1 MWSSLLTN
9 TMLQCPEW
17 DCQIKLW
24 QDDVL
29 SSKLSNVIFRGNFI
43 IICHLKWESKNIRK
57 NISARHKKS
66 LCKLF
71 NEKIYTYFN
80 LRKLY
85 QQWKDLR
92 CQDRRKKVEEYN
104 LCWETQWWRWARGW
118 IRFISDNCWSNFI
131 PITTSLL
138 APGGLLLHLSS
149 TLNKTHWK
157 QWLVLLVL
165 LKNMR
170 FSKVVQLVV

>member
-1 MWSSLLTN
+1 MYYHLNYQMSFS
-9 TMLQCPEW
+9 EG
-17 DCQIKLW
+17 I
-24 QDDVL
+24 L
-29 SSKLSNVIFRGNFI
+29 SSFVISSENQRTSERTSQPGTRNHFANYLMTKFSLI
-43 IICHLKWESKNIRK
+43 LIWERK
-57 NISARHKKS
+57 S
-66 LCKLF
+66 
-71 NEKIYTYFN
+71 
-80 LRKLY
+80 Y

-92 CQDRRKKVEEYN
+92 CQDRRKMVEEYN
-104 LCWETQWWRWARGW
+104 LCWQTQWWRWARGW

-157 QWLVLLVL
+157 QWLGLV

-170 FSKVVQLVV
+170 FFKSCSIGGLVIKNKTRKILQ